1 MILYIENPKDVTR
14 KLLELITEY
23 CKVVGYKINTNK
35 FDAFLYTNN
44 KLSERN
50 KENNPIPRNKSKEVK
65 DLYLENYQTLIKET
79 ENDINRWK
87 HILCSW
93 IGKKNQSLLK

>member
-1 MILYIENPKDVTR
+1 MPSKNHQSSINEFG
-14 KLLELITEY
+14 
-23 CKVVGYKINTNK
+23 KVVGYKINTNK

-65 DLYLENYQTLIKET
+65 DLYSENDKET
-79 ENDINRWK
+79 KRN
-87 HILCSW
+87 
-93 IGKKNQSLLK
+93 